1 MILIFDLDDTLY
13 DERTYV
19 LSGLQAVAKYGY
31 ERFGWES
38 GESFEYM
45 KNVLDEYGR
54 GQIFDS
60 WLASHGRV
68 TRSLVKECVKIYR
81 HHTPELQLESDVE
94 QLLERLSL
102 EHPLY
107 LVTDGHKV
115 VQSKKVAAL
124 GVSRFFKKVMITHRY
139 GIKNAK
145 PSTHCF
151 ELIRRNEG
159 CEWGEMAYVG
169 DNPMKDFVNLN
180 PLGVKTVRVTTGVH
194 RAGVAKPGYEARFS
208 IDSLIQLPEVIWLKS
223 LTGDESIK

>member
-68 TRSLVKECVKIYR
+68 TRSLVKECVKVYR

-107 LVTDGHKV
+107 VVTDGHKV
-115 VQSKKVAAL
+115 VQSKKVEAL

-145 PSTHCF
+145 PSTYCF
-151 ELIRRNEG
+151 ERIKKWEK
-159 CEWGEMAYVG
+159 CDWKDMVYIG
-169 DNPMKDFVNLN
+169 DNPAKDFVGLN
-180 PLGVKTVRVTTGVH
+180 PLGVTTIRVKTGVY
-194 RAGVAKPGYEARFS
+194 RTCDAKPGSDALIS
-208 IDSLIQLPEVIWLKS
+208 ISELTDMLS
-223 LTGDESIK
+223 LTRIFSRV

>member
-31 ERFGWES
+31 ERFGWEP
-38 GESFEYM
+38 GESFEHM

-68 TRSLVKECVKIYR
+68 TRSLVKECVKVYR

-145 PSTHCF
+145 PSTYCF
-151 ELIRRNEG
+151 ELIRKNEG
-159 CEWGEMAYVG
+159 CEWEEMAYVG

-180 PLGVKTVRVTTGVH
+180 KLGVMTVRVRVGIYKNT
-194 RAGVAKPGYEARFS
+194 AARCGF
-208 IDSLIQLPEVIWLKS
+208 DSKYLVNNVTDIPVLL
-223 LTGDESIK
+223 